1 MTVAVDGTLFK
12 KHPTFQQH
20 MEECLSELVPQYEV
34 KLMLAE
40 DGSGVGA
47 ALAAAVAKRLSQ
59 ES

>member
-12 KHPTFQQH
+12 KHPTFQQY
-20 MEECLSELVPQYEV
+20 MEECLQQLLPNHQV

-47 ALAAAVAKRLSQ
+47 ALAAAVAKRLSDA
-59 ES
+59 